1 MDRGRFCYFSLL
13 RSGRVS
19 WFYGREGTEIRQTDR
34 EGSGSGRDLSRWE
47 GKRSLAANNDR

>member
-19 WFYGREGTEIRQTDR
+19 WFYCREGTEIRQTDR

-47 GKRSLAANNDR
+47 GKRGLAANNDR